1 MPLVLEEGELED
13 WVYDDKFV
21 EYALHKIPPEL
32 WREQEYEQ
40 QSLFG
45 FSGSK

>member
-21 EYALHKIPPEL
+21 EYALHKILPEL